1 MRLKTFH
8 AETMAEAIQVV
19 RARLGPDAIIV
30 ATAEDSETRGVR
42 ITAAVEVDDVDLDFR
57 EDETP
62 LGALDTVCQAPD
74 DHGPQPRLSHR
85 LPNAAA
91 TPQPEEPAQNGRTA

>member
-42 ITAAVEVDDVDLDFR
+42 ITAAVEVDDVDPAFC

-62 LGALDTVCQAPD
+62 LGAIDAVFQALDA
-74 DHGPQPRLSHR
+74 HGTPPRLPDR

-91 TPQPEEPAQNGRTA
+91 QLQAQPP